1 MTTKAI
7 DISNYQGTVKTEV
20 FQRHRDEIPS
30 VILKSSGTWGKDKF
44 EMYEDAAFARNIVA
58 AYKAGMKIGI
68 YHFSQAK
75 SETEGKKEAEFCLH
89 VIARYRAYIT
99 LPVFCDWE
107 FFRRLN
113 SSVARKMGKQ
123 RCGQIA
129 DAFCRT
135 IQMAGYDTGVY
146 ANLSTLNAFLPSDL
160 YKRWHIWCAQYASR
174 CDYKHPLFAWQYS
187 SSGRVSG
194 IPGRIDMDRIY
205 GPDPAPAPK
214 DKYHGQLPKIPKRGW
229 FASGDRGP
237 EVLKL
242 QKFLNWYGHY
252 GLDEDA
258 EVGRKTI
265 AAVKMYQGREKL
277 KVDGGFGPEC
287 LERAK
292 TVRR

>member
-7 DISNYQGTVKTEV
+7 DISNYQGSVKTAT
-20 FQRHRDEIPS
+20 FQNHRDEIPS

-75 SETEGKKEAEFCLH
+75 SEAEAKKEAEYCLH
-89 VIARYRAYIT
+89 IIARYRDYIT
-99 LPVFCDWE
+99 LPVFIDWE
-107 FFRRLN
+107 FYKRLN
-113 SSVARKMGKQ
+113 SSVASKLGKQ
-123 RCGQIA
+123 RCGAICET
-129 DAFCRT
+129 FCRT
-135 IQMAGYDTGVY
+135 VKMAGYKTGVY

-160 YKRWHIWCAQYASR
+160 YKRTLIWCAQYANR
-174 CDYKHPLFAWQYS
+174 CDYKHDLYMWQYS

-194 IPGRIDMDRIY
+194 IPGRIDMDYLY
-205 GPDPAPAPK
+205 GTDPKPVPK
-214 DKYHGQLPKIPKRGW
+214 DTYHGTLPKLPHRGW
-229 FASGDRGP
+229 FSSGDKG
-237 EVLKL
+237 EQVKLL

-252 GLDEDA
+252 GLDVDG

-265 AAVKMYQGREKL
+265 DAVRRYQGREKL
-277 KVDGGFGPEC
+277 KVDGAFGSEC
-287 LERAK
+287 LKHAR